1 MYPNNK
7 LLNNV
12 VNRFL
17 PIPESVLKGLEP
29 EPKIT
34 DFTLIKE
41 LGVGSFGRVLLVQHN
56 KTQAQYAIKAIDKRN
71 TTNIQEKPY
80 FRREIEIMYRI
91 HHPNVVKLF
100 GHFEDNTYCYFIM
113 EYIQGGNIYSY
124 VPKNGIRTISTQQVA
139 SIIKDVIS
147 ATYFLHNMVPPIIH
161 RDIKPENV
169 LLASGMQAKLTDFG
183 WSNYMQGDYKR
194 TTVCGTPIYLAP
206 EMINNTGHDEKVDIW
221 CIGVLLFEL
230 MTGVQP
236 WRGTDVN
243 TVKMNIVR
251 LKINWPKNMDRKAG
265 DLISRIL
272 RYNPEERISLESML
286 MHPFF
291 TQFFPNAISCLKRP
305 DNTRYKV
312 FIISKDHPLTWNPV
326 YTNNRPMPVQPQLYN
341 PYSTQTYTQNNY
353 NNLLQKYDSLKKEY
367 NQLRTAGFSTSTL
380 VNLRRELKEK
390 EDKINQLMIQ
400 GRGTGGLTQNNTW
413 YNTSYNGNTLQTTY
427 NDLVNENYDLKNK
440 LNIYKT
446 HFKTQSGP
454 IFLDND
460 FNNIRNSI
468 TQNNKEQF
476 SQAITQLRTNLDN
489 VTQTNYNAIIM
500 ARNQEIEK
508 WKQQERLRE
517 ALTHLIL
524 AEVFGLKELLHQ
536 CVVTGGGSLHKGSL
550 HLLGLIQLVGGY
562 VLNDGCTTLGLPRV
576 LLHQQH
582 VNHAVEAGTC
592 GNRILYGHAVRA
604 VSLFQTGENLVEVA
618 VVAIQLVHQ
627 EDHGLLE
634 LLRVAESI
642 HRAYL
647 GTILAVDEDDSLVRH
662 VQGGDGASHEVI

>member
-1 MYPNNK
+1 MIQNNK
-7 LLNNV
+7 LLNPV

-41 LGVGSFGRVLLVQHN
+41 LGVGSFGRVILVQHN

-124 VPKNGIRTISTQQVA
+124 VPKNGIRKISTQQVA

-147 ATYFLHNMVPPIIH
+147 ATYFLHNMIPPIIH

-169 LLASGMQAKLTDFG
+169 LLGSGMQAKLTDFG
-183 WSNYMQGDYKR
+183 WSNYMQGEYKR

-206 EMINNTGHDEKVDIW
+206 EMISNSGHDEKVDIW

-236 WRGTDVN
+236 WKGTDVN
-243 TVKMNIVR
+243 TVKMNISR
-251 LKINWPKNMDRKAG
+251 LNINWPKNMDKKAR
-265 DLISRIL
+265 DLISKIL
-272 RYNPEERISLESML
+272 KYYPYERISLENML
-286 MHPFF
+286 VHPFF

-305 DNTRYKV
+305 DDTKYKV

-326 YTNNRPMPVQPQLYN
+326 FNAGNRILRVQPQFNNL
-341 PYSTQTYTQNNY
+341 YSTQTYNQTNY

-367 NQLRTAGFSTSTL
+367 QQLRTAGFSTSTL
-380 VNLRRELKEK
+380 VNLRRELQEK
-390 EDKINQLMIQ
+390 ENKINQLMIG
-400 GRGTGGLTQNNTW
+400 GRNTGGYNQNSNNFYKTN
-413 YNTSYNGNTLQTTY
+413 YVTNNLQTTY
-427 NDLVNENYDLKNK
+427 NDLVSENYDLKNK
-440 LNIYKT
+440 LNLYKT

-454 IFLDND
+454 VFLDND

-468 TQNNKEQF
+468 TQNNKVGF
-476 SQAITQLRTNLDN
+476 SQAINQLKTNLDN
-489 VTQTNYNAIIM
+489 VTNYNYNPIIQ
-500 ARNQEIEK
+500 ARDQEIEK
-508 WKQQERLRE
+508 WKQQERIRAEMEKQQFSQLIHKYDQTLTLGERE
-517 ALTHLIL
+517 NQKLKMR
-524 AEVFGLKELLHQ
+524 LKELQ
-536 CVVTGGGSLHKGSL
+536 
-550 HLLGLIQLVGGY
+550 GY
-562 VLNDGCTTLGLPRV
+562 FV
-576 LLHQQH
+576 
-582 VNHAVEAGTC
+582 
-592 GNRILYGHAVRA
+592 
-604 VSLFQTGENLVEVA
+604 
-618 VVAIQLVHQ
+618 
-627 EDHGLLE
+627 
-634 LLRVAESI
+634 
-642 HRAYL
+642 
-647 GTILAVDEDDSLVRH
+647 
-662 VQGGDGASHEVI
+662 

>member
-1 MYPNNK
+1 MNQNNK
-7 LLNNV
+7 LLNPV

-41 LGVGSFGRVLLVQHN
+41 LGVGSFGRVILVQHN

-124 VPKNGIRTISTQQVA
+124 VPKNGIRKISTQQVA

-147 ATYFLHNMVPPIIH
+147 ATYFLHNMIPPIIH

-169 LLASGMQAKLTDFG
+169 LLGSGMQAKLTDFG
-183 WSNYMQGDYKR
+183 WSNYMQGEYKR

-206 EMINNTGHDEKVDIW
+206 EMISNSGHDEKVDIW

-236 WRGTDVN
+236 WKGTDVN
-243 TVKMNIVR
+243 TVKMNISR
-251 LKINWPKNMDRKAG
+251 LNINWPKNMDKKAK
-265 DLISRIL
+265 DLISKIL
-272 RYNPEERISLESML
+272 KYYPYERISLENML

-305 DNTRYKV
+305 DDTKYKV

-326 YTNNRPMPVQPQLYN
+326 FNAGNRILRVQPQFNN
-341 PYSTQTYTQNNY
+341 PYSTQTYNQTNY

-367 NQLRTAGFSTSTL
+367 QQLRTAGFSTSTL
-380 VNLRRELKEK
+380 VNLRRELQEK
-390 EDKINQLMIQ
+390 ENKINQLMIG
-400 GRGTGGLTQNNTW
+400 GRNTGGYNQNSNNFYKTN
-413 YNTSYNGNTLQTTY
+413 YVTNNLQTTY
-427 NDLVNENYDLKNK
+427 NDLVSENYDLKNK
-440 LNIYKT
+440 LNLYKT

-454 IFLDND
+454 VFLDND

-468 TQNNKEQF
+468 TQNNKVGF
-476 SQAITQLRTNLDN
+476 SQAINQLKTNLDN
-489 VTQTNYNAIIM
+489 VTNYNYNPIIQ
-500 ARNQEIEK
+500 ARDQEIEK
-508 WKQQERLRE
+508 WKQQERIRAEMEKQQFSQLIHKYDQTLTLGERE
-517 ALTHLIL
+517 NQKLKMR
-524 AEVFGLKELLHQ
+524 LKELQ
-536 CVVTGGGSLHKGSL
+536 
-550 HLLGLIQLVGGY
+550 GY
-562 VLNDGCTTLGLPRV
+562 FV
-576 LLHQQH
+576 
-582 VNHAVEAGTC
+582 
-592 GNRILYGHAVRA
+592 
-604 VSLFQTGENLVEVA
+604 
-618 VVAIQLVHQ
+618 
-627 EDHGLLE
+627 
-634 LLRVAESI
+634 
-642 HRAYL
+642 
-647 GTILAVDEDDSLVRH
+647 
-662 VQGGDGASHEVI
+662 

>member
-1 MYPNNK
+1 MLPTNK
-7 LLNNV
+7 NLNPV

-17 PIPESVLKGLEP
+17 PIPESVLKNLEP

-34 DFTLIKE
+34 DFTLLKE
-41 LGVGSFGRVLLVQHN
+41 IGVGSFGRVILVQHN

-71 TTNIQEKPY
+71 ANNIQERPY

-113 EYIQGGNIYSY
+113 EYIPGGNIYSY

-139 SIIKDVIS
+139 SIIKDVIA

-183 WSNYMQGDYKR
+183 WSNYMQGEYKR

-236 WRGTDVN
+236 WQGTDVN
-243 TVKMNIVR
+243 TVKMNIIR
-251 LKINWPKNMDRKAG
+251 LRINWPKNMDRKAA
-265 DLISRIL
+265 DLISKIL
-272 RYNPEERISLESML
+272 RYNPSERISLENML
-286 MHPFF
+286 LHPFF

-305 DNTRYKV
+305 DNTKYKV
-312 FIISKDHPLTWNPV
+312 YIVSKDHPLTWNPV
-326 YTNNRPMPVQPQLYN
+326 FTGNTRKMKVQPQFYN
-341 PYSTQTYTQNNY
+341 PYSTQTYTQTNY

-380 VNLRRELKEK
+380 SNLRKELKEK
-390 EDKINQLMIQ
+390 EDKINQLMLG
-400 GRGTGGLTQNNTW
+400 GRNTGGFTTDTTW
-413 YNTSYNGNTLQTTY
+413 YKNPYGSNVLQTTY
-427 NDLVNENYDLKNK
+427 NDLVSENYDLKNK

-446 HFKTQSGP
+446 HFKSQSGP
-454 IFLDND
+454 IILDND

-468 TQNNKEQF
+468 TQNNKLGF
-476 SQAITQLRTNLDN
+476 SQAITQLRTNLDT
-489 VTQTNYNAIIM
+489 VTQNNYNAMIM

-508 WKQQERLRE
+508 WKQQERLRAE
-517 ALTHLIL
+517 REKQQFSQLIHKYDQTLTLGERENQKL
-524 AEVFGLKELLHQ
+524 KMRLKELE
-536 CVVTGGGSLHKGSL
+536 
-550 HLLGLIQLVGGY
+550 GY
-562 VLNDGCTTLGLPRV
+562 FV
-576 LLHQQH
+576 
-582 VNHAVEAGTC
+582 
-592 GNRILYGHAVRA
+592 
-604 VSLFQTGENLVEVA
+604 
-618 VVAIQLVHQ
+618 
-627 EDHGLLE
+627 
-634 LLRVAESI
+634 
-642 HRAYL
+642 
-647 GTILAVDEDDSLVRH
+647 
-662 VQGGDGASHEVI
+662 

>member
-1 MYPNNK
+1 MIPNNK
-7 LLNNV
+7 LLNPV

-41 LGVGSFGRVLLVQHN
+41 LGVGSFGRVILVQHN

-124 VPKNGIRTISTQQVA
+124 VPKNGIRKISTQQVA

-147 ATYFLHNMVPPIIH
+147 ATYFLHNMIPPIIH

-169 LLASGMQAKLTDFG
+169 LLGSGMQAKLTDFG
-183 WSNYMQGDYKR
+183 WSNYMQGEYKR

-206 EMINNTGHDEKVDIW
+206 EMISNSGHDEKVDIW

-236 WRGTDVN
+236 WKGTDVN
-243 TVKMNIVR
+243 TVKMNISR
-251 LKINWPKNMDRKAG
+251 LNINWPKNMDKKAR
-265 DLISRIL
+265 DLISKIL
-272 RYNPEERISLESML
+272 KYYPYERISLENML

-305 DNTRYKV
+305 DDTKYKV

-326 YTNNRPMPVQPQLYN
+326 FNASNRVMRVQPQLNN
-341 PYSTQTYTQNNY
+341 PYSTQTYNQNNY

-367 NQLRTAGFSTSTL
+367 QQLRTAGFSTSTL
-380 VNLRRELKEK
+380 SNLRKELQEK
-390 EDKINQLMIQ
+390 ENKINQLMIT
-400 GRGTGGLTQNNTW
+400 GRNTGGYIQNNNSNW
-413 YNTSYNGNTLQTTY
+413 YKTNYINNNLQTTY

-440 LNIYKT
+440 LNLYKT
-446 HFKTQSGP
+446 HFKTQNGQV
-454 IFLDND
+454 FLDND

-468 TQNNKEQF
+468 TQNNKIGF
-476 SQAITQLRTNLDN
+476 NQAINQLKTNLDN
-489 VTQTNYNAIIM
+489 VTTYNYNSIIQ
-500 ARNQEIEK
+500 ARDQEIQK
-508 WKQQERLRE
+508 WKQQERIRAEMEKQQFSQLINKYDQTLTMGERE
-517 ALTHLIL
+517 NQKLKMR
-524 AEVFGLKELLHQ
+524 LKELQ
-536 CVVTGGGSLHKGSL
+536 
-550 HLLGLIQLVGGY
+550 GY
-562 VLNDGCTTLGLPRV
+562 FV
-576 LLHQQH
+576 
-582 VNHAVEAGTC
+582 
-592 GNRILYGHAVRA
+592 
-604 VSLFQTGENLVEVA
+604 
-618 VVAIQLVHQ
+618 
-627 EDHGLLE
+627 
-634 LLRVAESI
+634 
-642 HRAYL
+642 
-647 GTILAVDEDDSLVRH
+647 
-662 VQGGDGASHEVI
+662 

>member
-1 MYPNNK
+1 MFPNNK

-113 EYIQGGNIYSY
+113 EYIPGGNIYSY

-147 ATYFLHNMVPPIIH
+147 ATYFLHNMIPPIIH

-243 TVKMNIVR
+243 TVKMNIIR

-312 FIISKDHPLTWNPV
+312 FIVSKDHPLTWNPV
-326 YTNNRPMPVQPQLYN
+326 YTNHRPIPVQPQLYN
-341 PYSTQTYTQNNY
+341 PYSTQTYNQNNY

-400 GRGTGGLTQNNTW
+400 GRGTGGLPQNNIW

-440 LNIYKT
+440 LNLYKT
-446 HFKTQSGP
+446 HFKTQSSP

-468 TQNNKEQF
+468 TQNNKEGF

-517 ALTHLIL
+517 EREKQQFSQLIHRYDQTLTLGERENQKL
-524 AEVFGLKELLHQ
+524 KMRLKELE
-536 CVVTGGGSLHKGSL
+536 
-550 HLLGLIQLVGGY
+550 GY
-562 VLNDGCTTLGLPRV
+562 FV
-576 LLHQQH
+576 
-582 VNHAVEAGTC
+582 
-592 GNRILYGHAVRA
+592 
-604 VSLFQTGENLVEVA
+604 
-618 VVAIQLVHQ
+618 
-627 EDHGLLE
+627 
-634 LLRVAESI
+634 
-642 HRAYL
+642 
-647 GTILAVDEDDSLVRH
+647 
-662 VQGGDGASHEVI
+662 

>member
-1 MYPNNK
+1 MTKIEINEVK
-7 LLNNV
+7 
-12 VNRFL
+12 NRFL
-17 PIPESVLKGLEP
+17 PISESVKQGLEP

-34 DFTLIKE
+34 DFTIIKE
-41 LGVGSFGRVLLVQHN
+41 LGAGSFGHVYLVTHK
-56 KTQAQYAIKAIDKRN
+56 KTKANYAIKAIDKRN

-113 EYIQGGNIYSY
+113 EYIPGGNIYSY

-243 TVKMNIVR
+243 TVKMNIIR

-312 FIISKDHPLTWNPV
+312 FIVSKDHPSTWNPV
-326 YTNNRPMPVQPQLYN
+326 YTNNRPIPVQPQLYN
-341 PYSTQTYTQNNY
+341 PYSTQTYNQNNY

-400 GRGTGGLTQNNTW
+400 GRGTGGLPQNNIW

-440 LNIYKT
+440 LNLYKT
-446 HFKTQSGP
+446 HFKTQSSP

-468 TQNNKEQF
+468 TQNNKEGF

-517 ALTHLIL
+517 EREKQQFSQLIHRYDQTLTLGERENQKL
-524 AEVFGLKELLHQ
+524 KMRLKELE
-536 CVVTGGGSLHKGSL
+536 
-550 HLLGLIQLVGGY
+550 GY
-562 VLNDGCTTLGLPRV
+562 FL
-576 LLHQQH
+576 
-582 VNHAVEAGTC
+582 
-592 GNRILYGHAVRA
+592 
-604 VSLFQTGENLVEVA
+604 
-618 VVAIQLVHQ
+618 
-627 EDHGLLE
+627 
-634 LLRVAESI
+634 
-642 HRAYL
+642 
-647 GTILAVDEDDSLVRH
+647 
-662 VQGGDGASHEVI
+662 

>member
-12 VNRFL
+12 VYRFL

-517 ALTHLIL
+517 EREKQQFSQLIHRYDQTLTLGERENQKL
-524 AEVFGLKELLHQ
+524 KMRLKELQ
-536 CVVTGGGSLHKGSL
+536 
-550 HLLGLIQLVGGY
+550 GY
-562 VLNDGCTTLGLPRV
+562 FV
-576 LLHQQH
+576 
-582 VNHAVEAGTC
+582 
-592 GNRILYGHAVRA
+592 
-604 VSLFQTGENLVEVA
+604 
-618 VVAIQLVHQ
+618 
-627 EDHGLLE
+627 
-634 LLRVAESI
+634 
-642 HRAYL
+642 
-647 GTILAVDEDDSLVRH
+647 
-662 VQGGDGASHEVI
+662 

>member
-1 MYPNNK
+1 MNQNNK
-7 LLNNV
+7 LLNPV

-41 LGVGSFGRVLLVQHN
+41 LGVGSFGRVILVQHN

-124 VPKNGIRTISTQQVA
+124 VPKNGIRKISTQQVA

-147 ATYFLHNMVPPIIH
+147 ATYFLHNMIPPIIH

-169 LLASGMQAKLTDFG
+169 LLGSGMQAKLTDFG
-183 WSNYMQGDYKR
+183 WSNYMQGEYKR

-206 EMINNTGHDEKVDIW
+206 EMISNSGHDEKVDIW

-236 WRGTDVN
+236 WKGTDVN
-243 TVKMNIVR
+243 TVKMNISR
-251 LKINWPKNMDRKAG
+251 LNINWPKNMDKKAR
-265 DLISRIL
+265 DLISKIL
-272 RYNPEERISLESML
+272 KYYPYERISLENML
-286 MHPFF
+286 VHPFF

-305 DNTRYKV
+305 DDTKYKV

-326 YTNNRPMPVQPQLYN
+326 FNAGNRILRVQPQFNN
-341 PYSTQTYTQNNY
+341 PYSTQTYNQTNY

-367 NQLRTAGFSTSTL
+367 QQLRTAGFSTSTL
-380 VNLRRELKEK
+380 VNLRRELQEK
-390 EDKINQLMIQ
+390 ENKINQLMIG
-400 GRGTGGLTQNNTW
+400 GRNTGGYNQNSNNFYKTN
-413 YNTSYNGNTLQTTY
+413 YVTNNLQTTY
-427 NDLVNENYDLKNK
+427 NDLVSENYDLKNK
-440 LNIYKT
+440 LNLYKT

-454 IFLDND
+454 VFLDND

-468 TQNNKEQF
+468 TQNNKVGF
-476 SQAITQLRTNLDN
+476 SQAINQLKTNLDN
-489 VTQTNYNAIIM
+489 VTNYNYNPIIQ
-500 ARNQEIEK
+500 ARDQEIEK
-508 WKQQERLRE
+508 WKQQERIRAEMEKQQFSQLIHKYDQTLTLGERE
-517 ALTHLIL
+517 NQKLKMR
-524 AEVFGLKELLHQ
+524 LKELQ
-536 CVVTGGGSLHKGSL
+536 
-550 HLLGLIQLVGGY
+550 GY
-562 VLNDGCTTLGLPRV
+562 FV
-576 LLHQQH
+576 
-582 VNHAVEAGTC
+582 
-592 GNRILYGHAVRA
+592 
-604 VSLFQTGENLVEVA
+604 
-618 VVAIQLVHQ
+618 
-627 EDHGLLE
+627 
-634 LLRVAESI
+634 
-642 HRAYL
+642 
-647 GTILAVDEDDSLVRH
+647 
-662 VQGGDGASHEVI
+662 